1 MKNLVR
7 YLILAVVALLVG
19 WLWFLSFLQI
29 SKKRA
34 INEQLKT
41 LPPIEMYTL
50 ENETVLLTDFSFDEV
65 KLLIFFNSHCDFCQ
79 FELEELTMRLPE
91 FENTEVVL
99 ISDEPID
106 AIKLFM
112 HSMGLHNHPYVG
124 AYHCPYSSLQK
135 YFGQLAAPT
144 TFVYDTSNKLSKR
157 YNGATR
163 IEDLL
168 KAVQM
173 AQGD

>member
-1 MKNLVR
+1 
-7 YLILAVVALLVG
+7 
-19 WLWFLSFLQI
+19 
-29 SKKRA
+29 
-34 INEQLKT
+34 
-41 LPPIEMYTL
+41 
-50 ENETVLLTDFSFDEV
+50 
-65 KLLIFFNSHCDFCQ
+65 
-79 FELEELTMRLPE
+79 MRLTE

-99 ISDEPID
+99 ISAEPID

-112 HSMGLHNHPYVG
+112 HSKGLQNHPNAG

-168 KAVQM
+168 KAIQM